1 MKSFLLKV
9 GILSALTVSL
19 FNGTASAETAPV
31 DTSWSSKCSK
41 FGQIQQNV
49 NPSFQHINCLLT
61 NAAINADIPPEV
73 VKAVAWKESGWK
85 QFVDGKPLISD
96 DNGIGIMQVTDG
108 GYDTE
113 KLKNDIAYNIQ
124 IGVNILN
131 SKYNLKTMPKIKG
144 ANRHIIENWYFSVM
158 AYNGIKP
165 INSPLF
171 QNSGLINT
179 GAYQERV
186 FRIIEEQSFLT
197 GPNETTLARYPFNI
211 TDFDYIPTSNENI
224 KFLKLEYTL
233 TSELHQSAYF
243 YKLNEKVLVTGNK
256 VKLRPKPTSTLSEIK
271 QFSNQTPVFMN
282 GEFTYDQT
290 SSTNQFVWIPVKTV
304 DGKVKGYVAS
314 PYIYKMN
321 PVVSGITP
329 SKSYNKAVTIRFNE
343 GTATLNG
350 KAFVNGGVVNKAGG
364 YTLIVRDAAG
374 KATTVKFTIDL
385 TPPAIPTVNKVTSKS
400 IKVTG
405 KAEKYATVEVFRG
418 SSRIDTATANS
429 TGSFTVKIK
438 PQKKSTILKVYVK
451 DKAGNT
457 SKAKAV
463 KVY

>member
-9 GILSALTVSL
+9 GIFSALTVSL
-19 FNGTASAETAPV
+19 FNGTASAETAFV
-31 DTSWSSKCSK
+31 DTTWSSKCPK
-41 FGQIQQNV
+41 FDQIEQNV
-49 NPSFQHINCLLT
+49 NPSFQQINCLLT
-61 NAAINADIPPEV
+61 NAAIKADIPPEV
-73 VKAVAWKESGWK
+73 VKAIAWKESGWK

-113 KLKNDIAYNIQ
+113 KLKNDIAYNIE

-131 SKYNLKTMPKIKG
+131 GKYSLKTLPKIKG
-144 ANRHIIENWYFSVM
+144 ANRHIIENWYFAIM

-165 INSPLF
+165 VNSPLF
-171 QNSGLINT
+171 QDSGLRNG

-186 FRIIEEQSFLT
+186 FKIIEEQSFIK
-197 GPNETTLARYPFNI
+197 ETTLALIPFKI
-211 TDFDYIPTSNENI
+211 IDFDYDPTSNENI
-224 KFLKLEYTL
+224 KFLNLEYTVA
-233 TSELHQSAYF
+233 SELHQSAYF
-243 YKLNEKVLVTGNK
+243 YKLNEKVVVTGDK
-256 VKLRPKPTSTLSEIK
+256 VNLRPNPTSTIPNIK
-271 QFSNQTPVFMN
+271 QFTNQTPVFMN

-314 PYIYKMN
+314 PYIYKLS

-329 SKSYNKAVTIRFNE
+329 GKSYNKAVTVRFNE

-350 KAFVNGGVVNKAGG
+350 KAFANGGVVNKAGS

-374 KATTVKFTIDL
+374 KTTTVKFAIDL
-385 TPPAIPTVNKVTSKS
+385 TPPTYPTVNKVTSKT
-400 IKVTG
+400 IKVIG
-405 KAEKYATVEVFRG
+405 KAEKYATVEIYRG
-418 SSRIDTATANS
+418 SSRIGTAKSNS
-429 TGSFTVKIK
+429 TGSFTVKIEA
-438 PQKKSTILKVYVK
+438 QKKSTILKVYVK

-457 SKAKAV
+457 SKPKAV
-463 KVY
+463 KVV

>member
-19 FNGTASAETAPV
+19 FNGTASAETASV
-31 DTSWSSKCSK
+31 DTTWSSKCSTL
-41 FGQIQQNV
+41 GQIKQNV

-61 NAAINADIPPEV
+61 NAAVNADIPPEV
-73 VKAVAWKESGWK
+73 VKAIAWKESGWK

-113 KLKNDIAYNIQ
+113 KLKKDIAYNIQ

-131 SKYNLKTMPKIKG
+131 SKYSLKTMPKIKG
-144 ANRHIIENWYFSVM
+144 ANRHMIENWYFSVM

-165 INSPLF
+165 VNSPLI
-171 QNSGLINT
+171 QEKGIRNS
-179 GAYQERV
+179 GAYQEQV
-186 FRIIEEQSFLT
+186 FKIIEEQSFIR
-197 GPNETTLARYPFNI
+197 ETTLAQMPFKTI
-211 TDFDYIPTSNENI
+211 DFDYDPTSTENI
-224 KFLKLEYTL
+224 KFLNLEYTVA
-233 TSELHQSAYF
+233 SELHQSAYF
-243 YKLNEKVLVTGNK
+243 YKLNEKVVVTGDK
-256 VKLRPKPTSTLSEIK
+256 VKLRPNPTSTSTYIK
-271 QFSNQTPVFMN
+271 QFTNQTPVIMN

-290 SSTNQFVWIPVKTV
+290 STSNQFVWIPVRI

-321 PVVSGITP
+321 PVVSGVTNG
-329 SKSYNKAVTIRFNE
+329 KSYGKAVTVRFNE

-350 KAFVNGGVVNKAGG
+350 KAFANGGVVNKAGS

-374 KATTVKFTIDL
+374 KTMTVKFSIDL
-385 TPPAIPTVNKVTSKS
+385 TPPAIPTVNKVTSKT
-400 IKVTG
+400 IKVIG
-405 KAEKYATVEVFRG
+405 KAEKYSTVEIYRG
-418 SSRIDTATANS
+418 SSLIGKATSKS

-438 PQKKSTILKVYVK
+438 AQKKSTILKVYVK

-457 SKAKAV
+457 SKVKPV
-463 KVY
+463 KVL

>member
-19 FNGTASAETAPV
+19 FNGTASAETASV
-31 DTSWSSKCSK
+31 DTTWSSKCSSK
-41 FGQIQQNV
+41 FGQIQQNA

-73 VKAVAWKESGWK
+73 VKAIAWKESGWK

-108 GYDTE
+108 GYDTD
-113 KLKNDIAYNIQ
+113 KLQNDIAYNIE

-131 SKYNLKTMPKIKG
+131 SKYSLKTLPKIKG
-144 ANRHIIENWYFSVM
+144 ANRHMIENWYFSVM

-165 INSPLF
+165 VNSPLF
-171 QNSGLINT
+171 QKDGLRNS
-179 GAYQERV
+179 GAYQEQV

-197 GPNETTLARYPFNI
+197 GPSETILARYPFKI
-211 TDFDYIPTSNENI
+211 TDFDYTPTSDENI

-243 YKLNEKVLVTGNK
+243 YKVNGKVLVTGNK

-271 QFSNQTPVFMN
+271 LFSNQTPVILN
-282 GEFTYDQT
+282 GAFTYDQT
-290 SSTNQFVWIPVKTV
+290 SSTNQFVWIPVKTI
-304 DGKVKGYVAS
+304 DGKVGYVAS
-314 PYIYKMN
+314 PYIYKMS
-321 PVVSGITP
+321 PVVSGVTN
-329 SKSYNKAVTIRFNE
+329 SKSYGKAVTVRFNE

-350 KAFVNGGVVNKAGG
+350 KAFANGGVVNKAGG

-374 KATTVKFTIDL
+374 KTTTVKFTIDL
-385 TPPAIPTVNKVTSKS
+385 TPPGYPTVNKVTSKT

-405 KAEKYATVEVFRG
+405 KAEKYSTVEIYRG
-418 SSRIDTATANS
+418 SSRIGTGTSNS

-438 PQKKSTILKVYVK
+438 AQKKSTILKVYVK

-463 KVY
+463 KVL

>member
-19 FNGTASAETAPV
+19 FNGTASAETAAV
-31 DTSWSSKCSK
+31 DTSWSTKCSK
-41 FGQIQQNV
+41 LGQITQNV

-131 SKYNLKTMPKIKG
+131 SKYSLKTLPKIKG

-165 INSPLF
+165 VNSPLF
-171 QNSGLINT
+171 QDSGLSNS

-186 FRIIEEQSFLT
+186 FRIIEEQSFI
-197 GPNETTLARYPFNI
+197 NETTLARYPFKT
-211 TDFDYIPTSNENI
+211 TDFDYVPTSDENI

-233 TSELHQSAYF
+233 TNKLHQSAYF
-243 YKLNEKVLVTGNK
+243 YKMNQKVLVTGNK
-256 VKLRPKPTSTLSEIK
+256 VNLRPTPTSTPSNLK
-271 QFSNQTPVFMN
+271 QFTNHTPVIVN
-282 GEFTYDQT
+282 GEMKYDLT
-290 SSTNQFVWIPVKTV
+290 SVKNQFVWIPVRTV
-304 DGKVKGYVAS
+304 DGKLKGYVAS
-314 PYIYKMN
+314 PYIYKEN
-321 PVVSGITP
+321 PVVNGVTSGKYYRNT
-329 SKSYNKAVTIRFNE
+329 VTIRFNE

-350 KAFVNGGVVNKAGG
+350 KAFSNGGSVTKSGN
-364 YTLIVRDAAG
+364 YTLIVKDSANN
-374 KATTVKFTIDL
+374 TTTIKFAVDKTI
-385 TPPAIPTVNKVTSKS
+385 PAIATVNKVTSKTT
-400 IKVTG
+400 KVTG
-405 KAEKYATVEVFRG
+405 KAEKYATVDIYRSTTRIGTAKVN
-418 SSRIDTATANS
+418 SSGTFSVN
-429 TGSFTVKIK
+429 IK
-438 PQKKSTILKVYVK
+438 AQKKSTVLKVYVK

-463 KVY
+463 KVL

>member
-19 FNGTASAETAPV
+19 FNGTASAKAASV
-31 DTSWSSKCSK
+31 DTTWSSKCSK
-41 FGQIQQNV
+41 FGQIKQNI

-73 VKAVAWKESGWK
+73 VKAIAWQESFGWK

-96 DNGIGIMQVTDG
+96 DGGIGIMQVTDG

-113 KLKNDIAYNIQ
+113 RLKSDIAYNIEV
-124 IGVNILN
+124 GVNILN
-131 SKYNLKTMPKIKG
+131 GKYSLKTLPKIKG
-144 ANRHIIENWYFSVM
+144 ANRHMIENWYFSVM

-165 INSPLF
+165 VNSPLH
-171 QNSGLINT
+171 QKTGEINNE
-179 GAYQERV
+179 AYQEEV
-186 FRIIEEQSFLT
+186 FRIIEGQSFI
-197 GPNETTLARYPFNI
+197 NETTLARFPFK
-211 TDFDYIPTSNENI
+211 TEDFDYIPTSNENI
-224 KFLKLEYTL
+224 KFLKLEYTAD
-233 TSELHQSAYF
+233 SELHQSAYF

-256 VKLRPKPTSTLSEIK
+256 VNLRPNPTSTSPSIK
-271 QFSNQTPVFMN
+271 KFSNETPVMMN
-282 GEFTYDQT
+282 GEVVYDQT
-290 SSTNQFVWIPVKTV
+290 STTNQFVWIPVKTV

-314 PYIYKMN
+314 PYIYKVN
-321 PVVSGITP
+321 PIVSGVTNGQY
-329 SKSYNKAVTIRFNE
+329 SRKAVTVRFNE

-350 KAFVNGGVVNKAGG
+350 KAFVNGEVVNKAGS
-364 YTLIVRDAAG
+364 YKLIVRDAAG
-374 KATTVKFTIDL
+374 KTTTVTFTIDL
-385 TPPAIPTVNKVTSKS
+385 TPPVLPTVNKVTSKT

-405 KAEKYATVEVFRG
+405 KAEKYATVEVYKG
-418 SSRIDTATANS
+418 STLIGKATSLS

-438 PQKKSTILKVYVK
+438 AQKKSTILKVFVK

-457 SKAKAV
+457 SKAQTV